1 MIGLI
6 YKGIDDF
13 IANGPKAEDL
23 NKVKEYMLKTYQQNQ
38 KENGYWLN
46 ILNEYYWDNLD
57 MNTGYENMVNS
68 ITADDLK
75 EFAKNFFGQENRIEI
90 SMSSPDNQ

>member
-1 MIGLI
+1 
-6 YKGIDDF
+6 
-13 IANGPKAEDL
+13 
-23 NKVKEYMLKTYQQNQ
+23 
-38 KENGYWLN
+38 
-46 ILNEYYWDNLD
+46 

>member
-1 MIGLI
+1 
-6 YKGIDDF
+6 
-13 IANGPKAEDL
+13 
-23 NKVKEYMLKTYQQNQ
+23 MLKTYQQNQ